1 MSLFPN
7 VSVTSTAKLVGYSRA
22 STQQIAFT
30 NNGVGTGL
38 VYFQLV
44 DNVNSP
50 NVPVSNLTTSNGTL
64 IPSQPNPYILIL
76 TPGYQQSS
84 FNPTKTN
91 DDSDGFA
98 IFLISNTTAQVSVQT
113 VPF

>member
-7 VSVTSTAKLVGYSRA
+7 FAVTSTAKLVGTTRA

-30 NNGVGTGL
+30 NNNVGSGS

-44 DNVNSP
+44 DNVPSP
-50 NVPVSNLTTSNGTL
+50 NTPVTNLTTANGTL

-91 DDSDGFA
+91 DDSNGFA

-113 VPF
+113 IPF

>member
-1 MSLFPN
+1 MSLVANFP
-7 VSVTSTAKLVGYSRA
+7 VTSTAQLVLRSRA
-22 STQQIAFT
+22 STQQIVFT
-30 NNGVGTGL
+30 NNGVGTGS

-44 DNVNSP
+44 DNVPSP
-50 NVPVSNLTTSNGTL
+50 NTPVSNLTTSNGTL

-84 FNPTKTN
+84 YNPTKTN
-91 DDSDGFA
+91 DDSNGFA
-98 IFLISNTTAQVSVQT
+98 IFVISNTTATINVQT